1 MTSRILTTTMFSALG
16 LMLTAGTASAQT
28 TAWAATPAAY
38 GRSEYRAQ
46 YADAQRGAFENGYRD
61 GLKRGEQAA
70 RDRRA
75 VDVQRERDYRDGEN
89 GYNRS
94 FGDRTR
100 YRDNYRGGFTQGY
113 REGYSRR
120 GANTDGSY
128 GNYGNGNYGNGT
140 YGGYGRSASYG
151 ARQNGAR
158 DGYEKGL
165 DDVNDRQYPDAAR
178 HKWYRNGDHDYD
190 NRYGSKDT
198 YRIEYR
204 RGFDEGYNRAFR
216 ERGRR

>member
-16 LMLTAGTASAQT
+16 LMLTAATASSQT

-94 FGDRTR
+94 FGDRHR

-113 REGYSRR
+113 REGYDRR
-120 GANTDGSY
+120 GANTDG
-128 GNYGNGNYGNGT
+128 NYGNGT
-140 YGGYGRSASYG
+140 SGGYGRESTRGYGRSTSYG
-151 ARQNGAR
+151 ARQNGAS

-165 DDVNDRQYPDAAR
+165 EDVNDRKYPDATR

-198 YRIEYR
+198 YRSEYR
-204 RGFDEGYNRAFR
+204 RGFDEGYDRAFR